1 MNGMNGMPERPGMN
15 GMPERPGMNGMP
27 EMPGMNEPNEI
38 VTLLANFVNYLNVSY
53 YESLFT
59 QKHEEARA
67 NINAIYDTVANTPNV
82 PPTKEQCVSFYND
95 ILVLGNVTY
104 TDDPDYFIY
113 KRLLRK
119 YIGV

>member
-1 MNGMNGMPERPGMN
+1 MMYGMYGMNGMPETAT
-15 GMPERPGMNGMP
+15 
-27 EMPGMNEPNEI
+27 EPNEI

-67 NINAIYDTVANTPNV
+67 NINAIYDAVAKTPNV

-95 ILVLGNVTY
+95 IRVLGNVTY

-119 YIGV
+119 YISELSHI

>member
-1 MNGMNGMPERPGMN
+1 MMY
-15 GMPERPGMNGMP
+15 
-27 EMPGMNEPNEI
+27 GMNEATGTPGTPGTPGPNEI
-38 VTLLANFVNYLNVSY
+38 VTLLANFVNYLNASC

-67 NINAIYDTVANTPNV
+67 NINAIYDAVSTTPNV

-95 ILVLGNVTY
+95 VLVLTNVTH
-104 TDDPDYFIY
+104 TGDPDYYIY

-119 YIGV
+119 YIAATAK

>member
-1 MNGMNGMPERPGMN
+1 
-15 GMPERPGMNGMP
+15 
-27 EMPGMNEPNEI
+27 MNEHAKVNEI

-67 NINAIYDTVANTPNV
+67 NINAIYDAVSMTPER

-95 ILVLGNVTY
+95 VLVLTNVTHTGESEY
-104 TDDPDYFIY
+104 YIY
-113 KRLLRK
+113 KRLLRR
-119 YIGV
+119 YISVGTIQI

>member
-1 MNGMNGMPERPGMN
+1 MNGINGMNGMNGIN
-15 GMPERPGMNGMP
+15 GMPETAT
-27 EMPGMNEPNEI
+27 EPNEI
-38 VTLLANFVNYLNVSY
+38 VTLLANFVNYLNASC

-67 NINAIYDTVANTPNV
+67 NINAIYDAVSTTPNV

-95 ILVLGNVTY
+95 VLVLTNVTH
-104 TDDPDYFIY
+104 TGDPDYYIY

-119 YIGV
+119 YIAATAK

>member
-1 MNGMNGMPERPGMN
+1 MYGMNGMNGMNEVPGIPETAT
-15 GMPERPGMNGMP
+15 
-27 EMPGMNEPNEI
+27 EPNEI
-38 VTLLANFVNYLNVSY
+38 VTLLANFVNYLNLSY

-67 NINAIYDTVANTPNV
+67 NINAIYDTVAKTPNV

-95 ILVLGNVTY
+95 IRVLGNVTY
-104 TDDPDYFIY
+104 TDDPDYYIY

-119 YIGV
+119 YISELSHI

>member
-1 MNGMNGMPERPGMN
+1 MMYGMNGMNEVPGMPGMN
-15 GMPERPGMNGMP
+15 KVP

-38 VTLLANFVNYLNVSY
+38 VTLLANFVNYMNMSY

-59 QKHEEARA
+59 KNHEDARA
-67 NINAIYDTVANTPNV
+67 NINAIYDAVAKTPNV

-95 ILVLGNVTY
+95 IRVLGNVTH
-104 TDDPDYFIY
+104 TDDPDYYIY

-119 YIGV
+119 YIASADYP